1 MSKFLKKVI
10 ALIIVVVSII
20 SFTGCGMQT
29 ATVPEDNK
37 TKISKFKSSDGI
49 EGICKALL
57 KKEYIPDDCV
67 KTKAELIGAKE
78 GYRIDNVSVNGSKF
92 SMEIYQYD
100 DINSETAK
108 GVVDSVKDNGSF
120 DLFGRTVSYCY
131 MSKNDKYLLI
141 YPDEKSTTGKADDE
155 DNAKRKDEVLK
166 IVNSAK

>member
-1 MSKFLKKVI
+1 MIKFLKKI
-10 ALIIVVVSII
+10 TALFITMVAII

-29 ATVPEDNK
+29 ASVPEDNK
-37 TKISKFKSSDGI
+37 TKISELKNSDGV
-49 EGICKALL
+49 EGICKDLL
-57 KKEYIPDDCV
+57 KKEYVPDDCV
-67 KTKAELIGAKE
+67 KTNAELIGAKD
-78 GYRIDNVSVNGSKF
+78 GYRIDNVSVNGSTF

-100 DINSETAK
+100 DTNIETAK
-108 GVVDSVKDNGSF
+108 GVVDSVKNNGSF

-166 IVNSAK
+166 IINSTK